1 MTGVYV
7 HIPYCVRKC
16 AYCDFCSV
24 PRDDTAEAYPDALC
38 REIEL
43 SRDRLPCEGPV
54 PSVFFGGGTPTVLP
68 AEALMRILG
77 TIRKTYEVLPDA
89 EITLECNPGTASYAD
104 FVKLRS
110 AGFNR
115 LSLGLQSAND
125 DLLKAVG
132 RIHTF
137 DQFLSAFHAAR
148 DAGFQNINVD
158 LMHGLPGQTEADY
171 LDTLQKVCDLGPE
184 HIAAYTLILEEGTPL
199 YEQVMAGEARL
210 PDEDAVAN
218 MEDAGIA
225 YLRRWGFERYEV
237 SNFARPGYACRHN
250 LIYWDDEPYLGFGVA
265 AHSSARGKGEWLR
278 WSNTESIPAYLKKLQ
293 RGRLPTAETL
303 YIDRKEEMF
312 EVVMLGLR
320 KVAGIP
326 RQAFLDR
333 FGLTLEQAFP
343 EAFLNVQSNGW
354 WADGDER
361 YALTPQGM
369 DYLNTALCYFR

>member
-7 HIPYCVRKC
+7 HIPYCVKKC

-24 PRDDTAEAYPDALC
+24 PRNESAEQYPDALC

-43 SRDRLPCEGPV
+43 SRDRLPYEGPV

-68 AEALMRILG
+68 AESLVRILD
-77 TIRKTYEVLPDA
+77 TIRSTYEVRSDA
-89 EITLECNPGTASYAD
+89 EITVECNPGTACYAD

-125 DLLKAVG
+125 ASLRAVG
-132 RIHTF
+132 RIHTY
-137 DQFLSAFHAAR
+137 DQFLAAYRAAR
-148 DAGFQNINVD
+148 DVGFENINVD
-158 LMHGLPGQTEADY
+158 LMHGLPGQTQADY

-184 HIAAYTLILEEGTPL
+184 HISAYALILEDGTPL
-199 YEQVMAGEARL
+199 HKQVRAGEIVL
-210 PDEDAVAN
+210 PEEDAVAD
-218 MEDAGIA
+218 MEDAGMA
-225 YLRRWGFERYEV
+225 CLRERGYERYEV

-265 AHSSARGKGEWLR
+265 AHSSARGEGEWLR
-278 WSNTESIPAYLKKLQ
+278 WSNTESIPAYLRKLK
-293 RGRLPTAETL
+293 RGKLPTADTL
-303 YIDRKEEMF
+303 HIDRREDMF

-326 RQAFLDR
+326 RQTFLDR
-333 FGLTLEQAFP
+333 FGRPLEQAFP
-343 EAFLNVQSNGW
+343 DAFLNVQANGW
-354 WADGDER
+354 WLDSPTH

-369 DYLNTALCYFR
+369 DQLNTALCYFR

>member
-24 PRDDTAEAYPDALC
+24 PRNETAAAYPDALC

-43 SRDRLPCEGPV
+43 SRDRLPYEGPV

-68 AEALMRILG
+68 ADALVRILN
-77 TIRKTYEVLPDA
+77 TIRSTYEVRSDA
-89 EITLECNPGTASYAD
+89 EITLECNPGTAVYGD

-125 DLLKAVG
+125 ALLQTVG
-132 RIHTF
+132 RIHTY
-137 DQFLSAFHAAR
+137 DQFLTAFQAAR
-148 DAGFQNINVD
+148 GAGFQNINVD
-158 LMHGLPGQTEADY
+158 LMHGLPGQTQADY

-184 HIAAYTLILEEGTPL
+184 HISAYALILEEGTPL
-199 YEQVMAGEARL
+199 HTRVRAGETAL
-210 PDEDAVAN
+210 PDEDAVAD
-218 MEDAGIA
+218 MEDAGMA
-225 YLRRWGFERYEV
+225 YLKERGYKRYEV
-237 SNFARPGYACRHN
+237 SNFARPGYECRHN
-250 LIYWDDEPYLGFGVA
+250 LIYWNDEPYLGFGVA
-265 AHSSARGKGEWLR
+265 AHSSARGQGEWLR
-278 WSNTESIPAYLKKLQ
+278 WSNTDSIPEYLRKLK

-303 YIDRKEEMF
+303 HIDKKEEMF

-320 KVAGIP
+320 KVHGIP

-343 EAFLNVQSNGW
+343 DAWLNVQANGW
-354 WADGDER
+354 WSASATH
-361 YALTPQGM
+361 YALAEQGM
-369 DYLNTALCYFR
+369 DHLNTALCYFR